1 MILTVP
7 HEIQIPDSEFELT
20 YARSSGPGGQN
31 VNKVNSKAILRWN
44 LFETESLG
52 LDLKARALARLGDQL
67 TTEGDLVIMSDR
79 FRDQIRNRED
89 CFEKFRALLSSA
101 LARPKKRKKTKPSK
115 SSQRRAK
122 ENKSRHSDKKAARGK
137 GGLGHD
143 W

>member
-1 MILTVP
+1 MILIHP

-89 CFEKFRALLSSA
+89 CFEKFQALLSSA
-101 LARPKKRKKTKPSK
+101 LARPKKRKKTKPSRG
-115 SSQRRAK
+115 SQRRAK
-122 ENKSRHSDKKAARGK
+122 EDKSRHSEKKAARGK
-137 GGLGHD
+137 GALRRD